1 MDMARQ
7 TRSPLTLIGIH
18 KITLDGQAISY
29 VVKRSPRAR
38 YARLEVS
45 NGTGLTVVIPKS
57 YELAQVPKFIKE
69 KRRWILDKLAKFG
82 KTRLPSAQK
91 ELKSGDV
98 VPYLGQNVEVVT
110 QIDHRKTDS
119 VYLDGNRLMV
129 SLGSKG
135 SRLSSLL
142 ECWYRQKAE
151 ELFRDKVGRLCSM
164 LGVNHSR
171 LSIRGAKTRW
181 GSCSHKGNLNFNWKL
196 MMVPES
202 VIDYVIIHELA
213 HLKEMNHSRKFWN
226 LVAEQCPQWR
236 KHRKWLKDHEA
247 ELATKLL
254 NQK

>member
-7 TRSPLTLIGIH
+7 PRSPLTLIGIH
-18 KITLDGQAISY
+18 KITIEGQAISY

-45 NGTGLTVVIPKS
+45 NGKGLTVVIPKS
-57 YELAQVPKFIKE
+57 YELAQVPEFIKE
-69 KRRWILDKLAKFG
+69 KRRWILDKLAKCDE
-82 KTRLPSAQK
+82 TRLPSAQK

-151 ELFRDKVGRLCSM
+151 ELFRDKVGRLCST
-164 LGVNHSR
+164 LGVNYSR

-213 HLKEMNHSRKFWN
+213 HLKEMNHSGKFWN

-247 ELATKLL
+247 ALTPKLFG
-254 NQK
+254 